1 MLFSFISISRT
12 IISKISAKCLSF
24 GGEMLERDDKKKHCY
39 TIKRVSSSNYAYQ
52 DAKRFCED
60 IGGILPEVRGPKDYS
75 NILGVITHTVR
86 DDTLFHSKKR
96 WKTNNFGD

>member
-1 MLFSFISISRT
+1 
-12 IISKISAKCLSF
+12 
-24 GGEMLERDDKKKHCY
+24 MLERDDKKKHCY
-39 TIKRVSSSNYAYQ
+39 TIKRISSSNYAYQ

-86 DDTLFHSKKR
+86 EDILLTLFFIL
-96 WKTNNFGD
+96 KTMETNDFGDRFLMYNCVAVYLIDIHWVI